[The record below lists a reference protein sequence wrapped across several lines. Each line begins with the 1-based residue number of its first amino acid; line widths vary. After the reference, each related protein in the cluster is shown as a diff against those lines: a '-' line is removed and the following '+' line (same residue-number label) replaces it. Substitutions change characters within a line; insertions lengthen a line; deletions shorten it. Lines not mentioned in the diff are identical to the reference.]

1 MTQETTGSPDWL
13 HNTRWLCRRLSMMD
27 GRLHVLTPA
36 EIEALGQQ
44 LQDDVA
50 RAAPTHRLIQHL
62 GPMLRRIG
70 LRERR
75 WQARPRAHQTPMIGI
90 GRDSGVCLI
99 HGHNPSL
106 GQWVVETPQGRREWA
121 EPPADMQFFN
131 VALSIREQ
139 LSSGALGMLID
150 VLGQHRQPF
159 VFFLLGTLVINLLAI
174 VTSLYSMQVYDR
186 VIPSRGVETLIVLT
200 VGVALSIVF
209 ELILKFVRSLIMERF
224 VQEVDTDLSHR
235 IYERLMRVRM
245 DQFPASVGTLA
256 AQLRMY
262 ESVRAFAYSA
272 TSYVL
277 VDTPFALLFLLMI
290 WFIGGPL
297 VAAVPAVFFV
307 VSLGLGLAIK
317 RRTENHTR
325 SSQAA
330 ANRKLGLLVESV
342 ECAEAIKAQGTR
354 WHFQSRWNALTAQ
367 HVSED
372 RRVRHITESSMFYA
386 AALQQVSYVLML
398 ATGAYIAATTN
409 SLTSGGLIACS
420 ILSGRVLQPVTA
432 LPGMLSQWAN
442 AKYAL
447 IGIDNIFK
455 LQTDHHETES
465 PLPLSHLEGHL
476 EFEKVVFHY
485 PGQIHGL
492 QVPHWKVEPG
502 ERIGII
508 GGIGSGKSTLLKLM
522 AGLYKP
528 SDGRVQI
535 DHLDIQQ
542 VSRAHLSEHIA
553 YMQQS
558 VQLFAGTLKDNLCAG
573 LIGLTDE
580 AVQQACQATGLATWI
595 STHPKGLEMPIAE
608 GGQGVSGG
616 QRQLIGMTRLLL
628 SRPALWLL
636 DEPTA
641 NMDDETERRL
651 MQLLHGSVGA
661 QQTLILVTHKM
672 ALLGLVQ
679 RLVVMA
685 QGRIVL
691 DGPRDAVLEHLRKA
705 SQPQPPAASA
715 DASAANA

>member
-1 MTQETTGSPDWL
+1 
-13 HNTRWLCRRLSMMD
+13 MMD

-50 RAAPTHRLIQHL
+50 RAAPSSRLAEHL
-62 GPMLRRIG
+62 TPMLRRIG

-90 GRDSGVCLI
+90 DRDAGVCLI
-99 HGHNPSL
+99 HGFNQSL

-121 EPPADMQFFN
+121 EPPAGMRFFN

-139 LSSGALGMLID
+139 LSSGALGMLIE

-159 VFFLLGTLVINLLAI
+159 AFFLLGTLVINLLAI

-209 ELILKFVRSLIMERF
+209 ELVLKFVRSLIMERF

-235 IYERLMRVRM
+235 IYERLMRVRI

-290 WFIGGPL
+290 WFIGGPM

-386 AALQQVSYVLML
+386 AALQQFSYVLML

-447 IGIDNIFK
+447 IGIDSIFK
-455 LQTDHHETES
+455 LQTDHHETQS

-476 EFEKVVFHY
+476 EFEKVVFAY

-492 QVPHWKVEPG
+492 QVPQWKVQPG

-528 SDGRVQI
+528 TDGRVQI

-542 VSRAHLSEHIA
+542 VSRAHLSEHIG

-580 AVQQACQATGLATWI
+580 AVQQACQATGLATWVA
-595 STHPKGLEMPIAE
+595 THPKGLEMPISE

-651 MQLLHGSVGA
+651 MQLLHGSVGP
-661 QQTLILVTHKM
+661 QQTLVLVTHKM

-705 SQPQPPAASA
+705 SQPQAPASA
-715 DASAANA
+715 PAGPEGAAPTSA